1 MIGVAAPSV
10 LDVADG
16 ELVFQIRGST
26 RHGQLVRLK
35 SIKCTIGSGPRCTLR
50 LRVRGVQPLHCLI
63 LRGTAGTVIRRFAP
77 DTRLNGRA
85 FNEAELVPGD
95 RIGIG
100 PIEFE
105 LLCSSPLPNAPLGHR
120 SRRLIEE
127 LRSARKQVA
136 QLEQDRLRWENEQA
150 ESERQL
156 QHFLE
161 QLHQRSKQIDA
172 ESERFDVRQGELDT
186 RQAALDARQGELDSR
201 QSELDARQTD
211 LDACQG
217 EPDTRR
223 VELDARRQELN
234 TRQDELGARQADLD
248 ARQNE
253 LSTRQAELDARQ
265 TDLDARQGE
274 LDTRRVE
281 LDARRQELNTRQ
293 DELGARQADLDA
305 RQDELS
311 TRQAEL
317 DGRQRELDSRQG
329 ELNTRRVEL
338 DTRQD
343 EVDGRQDELDTR
355 QAELDAGQAEL
366 GTRQDALNAREAELA
381 ARQLEISE
389 KCRQIEAR
397 WAEAEA
403 GRQGTPKPSAQ
414 EEDIRFEE
422 PSHASPQSAEE
433 VLRRAGLTPSFDE
446 EGADEQWST
455 SPGPI
460 DRGDRGTP
468 ETSGSPPKPDEDQ
481 EESIDDYM
489 TRLFDRVRETTGR
502 ARETAALR
510 GSLETAADRQ
520 PTPPSDSEPTG
531 PTFGRCPPPGPPAA
545 AITPR
550 KLPERAPRAVA
561 PEKSVDLAAMR
572 ELANSSAQ
580 AAISHH
586 ARRKLIGRVA
596 GKLLVALAALATGV
610 ILVGIWWLG
619 SANILTLCAA
629 GASLLVGLGWGVECI
644 LLRRRAAVSGS
655 GLGGRKRNAEKQ
667 TPGSTPSE
675 VDAQQSRPHG
685 RT

>member
-105 LLCSSPLPNAPLGHR
+105 LLGSSPLPNAPLGHR

-172 ESERFDVRQGELDT
+172 ESERFDVREGELDT

-211 LDACQG
+211 LDARQG
-217 EPDTRR
+217 ELDT
-223 VELDARRQELN
+223 
-234 TRQDELGARQADLD
+234 
-248 ARQNE
+248 
-253 LSTRQAELDARQ
+253 RQ
-265 TDLDARQGE
+265 TDLDACQGE

-403 GRQGTPKPSAQ
+403 GRQGTPKPSDQ

-455 SPGPI
+455 SHGPI

-502 ARETAALR
+502 TRETAALR

-520 PTPPSDSEPTG
+520 PTPPSDSKPTG